1 MRGQF
6 CTLTPLPLSRLWVP
20 GQIMYSFKSLRS
32 IIFISIKFGDKKNM
46 ILFILTMLL
55 SHPNQYQPN
64 DFNDNK
70 QVILTIN
77 II

>member
-1 MRGQF
+1 
-6 CTLTPLPLSRLWVP
+6 
-20 GQIMYSFKSLRS
+20 
-32 IIFISIKFGDKKNM
+32 
-46 ILFILTMLL
+46 MLL

-77 II
+77 IISEISGHQLGKARIVGVYHNFFEYFHFNC

>member
-1 MRGQF
+1 
-6 CTLTPLPLSRLWVP
+6 
-20 GQIMYSFKSLRS
+20 MYSFKSLRS
-32 IIFISIKFGDKKNM
+32 IIFISIKFGDNKNM

-70 QVILTIN
+70 QVNLTIN
-77 II
+77 IISEISRHQLAKARILDV

>member
-1 MRGQF
+1 
-6 CTLTPLPLSRLWVP
+6 
-20 GQIMYSFKSLRS
+20 MYSFKSLRS
-32 IIFISIKFGDKKNM
+32 IISISIKFGDNKNM

-70 QVILTIN
+70 QVILTKHN
-77 II
+77 LRNLRTPTSKT

>member
-1 MRGQF
+1 
-6 CTLTPLPLSRLWVP
+6 
-20 GQIMYSFKSLRS
+20 
-32 IIFISIKFGDKKNM
+32 M

-70 QVILTIN
+70 QVNLTIN
-77 II
+77 IISEISRHQLAKARILDV